1 LSTDTAIVRRLRT
14 AIATIFLLCGLS
26 MATWVTPVIRD
37 LIEASTAQMGLVL
50 FGLAVGSMIGILTA
64 GALIT
69 GLGARTVIIAGAL
82 GISTG
87 LVVIGVGS
95 QAGSIPA
102 VTVGLG
108 VLGLG
113 VGAADVAMNVE
124 AARAEERSG
133 RPFLPL
139 AHGCYSLGTLVG
151 SGLGILAV
159 SLAIPPLWH
168 LLVTAV
174 ALAAVLVRAA
184 VVLPPDTGRRPAPS
198 ARSAPTR
205 RRTAWTDPR
214 LLLIGFITLAMAL
227 AEGTANDWL
236 PLIMVD
242 AHGMDASLGSVMF
255 AVFATAMTVGRFVGG
270 PLVARLG
277 TVRVLAASAAAGV
290 AGLGLV
296 ALAQHPAVAVA
307 AIVLWGLGTSLGFPV
322 SISAAGASGPDQA
335 GRIAIASMIGYV
347 ALLSGPPVLGFAGEH
362 WGLRAA
368 LLIPLAVLVLAIPA
382 SRAARSRTAR
392 ESRETVISTS
402 RAGRRRSG

>member
-1 LSTDTAIVRRLRT
+1 
-14 AIATIFLLCGLS
+14 
-26 MATWVTPVIRD
+26 
-37 LIEASTAQMGLVL
+37 
-50 FGLAVGSMIGILTA
+50 
-64 GALIT
+64 
-69 GLGARTVIIAGAL
+69 
-82 GISTG
+82 
-87 LVVIGVGS
+87 
-95 QAGSIPA
+95 
-102 VTVGLG
+102 
-108 VLGLG
+108 
-113 VGAADVAMNVE
+113 
-124 AARAEERSG
+124 
-133 RPFLPL
+133 
-139 AHGCYSLGTLVG
+139 
-151 SGLGILAV
+151 
-159 SLAIPPLWH
+159 
-168 LLVTAV
+168 
-174 ALAAVLVRAA
+174 
-184 VVLPPDTGRRPAPS
+184 
-198 ARSAPTR
+198 
-205 RRTAWTDPR
+205 
-214 LLLIGFITLAMAL
+214 
-227 AEGTANDWL
+227 
-236 PLIMVD
+236 
-242 AHGMDASLGSVMF
+242 
-255 AVFATAMTVGRFVGG
+255 MTVGRFVGG